1 MHLKMSKVC
10 LVTGVGPETGT
21 GAEIAKYF
29 SENGFHVAM
38 IARSEDNLK
47 RLESKYPNTKAY
59 PCDVADIDLL
69 KKKINTIMEFK
80 NNINSNQV
88 IREYLTHVCN

>member
-47 RLESKYPNTKAY
+47 RLESKLSLIHISEPTRPY
-59 PCDVADIDLL
+59 
-69 KKKINTIMEFK
+69 
-80 NNINSNQV
+80 
-88 IREYLTHVCN
+88 